1 MRIQI
6 SLSTKCNIHC
16 KFCLK
21 ETLKRKYGF
30 VENINM
36 DDNLAYEIMKKK
48 FDSIQICGNRGE
60 ALLHSS
66 IDKILKISKE
76 NDNCINL
83 VTNASLM
90 GIDWWKNLANVFDD
104 RDCVTFPLDGIGNKS
119 HNKHRQSDF
128 YIVLRNIETF
138 VNAGGHAIWRYII
151 FEHNEDQIE
160 TAKRLAKNIGVR
172 FNLMNSHTYDKE
184 LRIPKNKV
192 ISNSNSIYFPCD
204 HQEMY
209 INTKGYLFPC
219 CFIANVFSNKPLID
233 NHHEKKLLELYDKE
247 MEMTNL
253 KNNSIEYIMNN
264 SEFFKEC
271 MKKYSIICKRV
282 CYNWSKN
289 ILCNKS

>member
-1 MRIQI
+1 MRIQL

-21 ETLKRKYGF
+21 EILKKRYDF
-30 VENINM
+30 VENIDM
-36 DDNLAYEIMKKK
+36 DDDLAYKIMRKK
-48 FDSIQICGNRGE
+48 FDGIQICGNRGE
-60 ALLHSS
+60 ALLHPS
-66 IDKILKISKE
+66 IDKILKIAKE
-76 NDNCINL
+76 NDNRISL

-90 GIDWWKNLANVFDD
+90 RIDWWRNLANVFDD
-104 RDCVTFPLDGIGNKS
+104 RDCVIFPLDGIGNKS

-128 YIVLRNIETF
+128 YVVLRNIETF
-138 VNAGGHAIWRYII
+138 VNAGGQAIWRYII

-160 TAKRLAKNIGVR
+160 TAKGLAKNIGVR

-184 LRIPKNKV
+184 LRIPKNKI

-271 MKKYSIICKRV
+271 MKKYSIICKGA
-282 CYNWSKN
+282 CHNWSKN